1 MKKVIISLFIPF
13 LLLISCQSASDES
26 VSPAPSS
33 SLSSSPPPASSA
45 AASTVSPSRLKVSV
59 DPRLELLAVV
69 QYLSGYREKFGLLNK
84 FQFSYWEKIK
94 EKFTPY
100 KNHQAVQFFARLTD
114 YGFTYD
120 APPLFVLHLSSPP
133 ELKIEHP
140 FSTEVKV
147 RAGGE
152 KNLKKFTSLLRD
164 FARRTN
170 FMAFF
175 QAQQD
180 YFARL
185 TEPVRSTLAKLRL
198 VETLEEYFGQQQ
210 SSYNIILAPLFWGN
224 YGPHLKADQ
233 GYDIYNIVSPIRL
246 KQGLPYFGDGV
257 YFQSLAWHEFSHSF
271 VNPLAEKYQDELKK
285 YAVLYPPIEKKM
297 KAQAYT
303 SWLIAVNEHVVRAVT
318 SRLAARLY
326 SPQLGEQA
334 LKAEERK
341 GFIYIQPLY
350 EKLEFYETH
359 RDQYPSFADFYPELL
374 KVWAELAEHPPEK
387 ILFAGPINAVV
398 MDRANVVLV
407 VPTHEKDPAAQQK
420 IHQYVKQIQRQFF
433 PGRPIMTDEEAL
445 QKDLSPYAVVIY
457 GTPEGNRLLARLLP
471 QLPVRFGKQR
481 IMAGQVFE
489 GDHLRFITAWPNP
502 DNPEQGILIYTAQ
515 QAGDI
520 PGINTLFH
528 GPTDYVIAQGKKIL
542 KAADYRK
549 EKGVWK
555 F

>member
-1 MKKVIISLFIPF
+1 MKKVIIFLFIPF

-26 VSPAPSS
+26 VSPAS
-33 SLSSSPPPASSA
+33 SSSPLSASSA
-45 AASTVSPSRLKVSV
+45 AASTASSPRLKVSV

-120 APPLFVLHLSSPP
+120 APPLFVLHLSYPP

-140 FSTEVKV
+140 FSPEVKV

-164 FARRTN
+164 FARRT
-170 FMAFF
+170 
-175 QAQQD
+175 
-180 YFARL
+180 
-185 TEPVRSTLAKLRL
+185 

-224 YGPHLKADQ
+224 YGPRLKADQ

-341 GFIYIQPLY
+341 GFIYIRPLY

-359 RDQYPSFADFYPELL
+359 RDQYPSFSDFYPELL

-387 ILFAGPINAVV
+387 ILFTGPINAVV

-420 IHQYVKQIQRQFF
+420 IHQYVKQIQSQFF

-445 QKDLSPYAVVIY
+445 QQDLSPYAVVIY

-471 QLPVRFGKQR
+471 QLPVRFGKQQ